1 MSSVTEA
8 KRQAKS
14 STRRPLG
21 QGGRL
26 WKQLLCIGFAA
37 GRGRSGDRL
46 RFWALIAAAAA
57 IALVAL
63 ATVIASATYDGRAA
77 RNQARGPVIT
87 DRQQGAVALWRETFD
102 AVGEVQH
109 TVIYIDPL
117 KPGAQPPP
125 GLDRWPAPGEV
136 MLSPELARQGKHEQI
151 TSRYG
156 SYAGSIGKPGLA
168 SPSERLAYVRP
179 SQPPSARERE
189 SWFYTTGFGQS
200 YPMGEILLGR
210 PLSQVLLALGAM
222 TGVPAVALLVV
233 ASRIGSSTRD
243 RRGSLLQ
250 ALGGSWWHRAVVNTG
265 EAALPLAAGTVLT
278 VLPLVVALSIDIR
291 VPPTGYSLNSDDV
304 RSAVPMMAVALMVS
318 FAICLAVVVFLH
330 RIDRGG
336 ATTRPRSFSSKVPPW
351 RLVGCGLGVAA
362 VVFSQYVR
370 DVPGLVVFAI
380 GTVVMWALL
389 PSVVVVACRALGS
402 VIAERGFRTGR
413 PGALI
418 GGRWT
423 VAHPGVIVRLALAMV
438 IGIGLVCQMQ
448 VWNSRLG
455 EKAAV
460 ARAAEAQLGDRVVSV
475 QSRNIT
481 PSVIEDLSRSL
492 PEGSHVFSLKSFPEQ
507 QSVLVQGTCRAL
519 RSLSLPCPAK
529 PEEVTSND
537 IRVSAIASWYGPNLQ
552 TQVAPSRLVLDEL
565 NGSLLVVT
573 RAPGQQAQIEKAAY
587 ALVPAVNVESP
598 GETWLVGAANKD
610 RLNNWTLLFGSLGL
624 ALLLLT
630 AALSSA
636 SEFVRIRQVL
646 APLAILTGSHDIYR
660 SVVFWHLT
668 VPLLVS
674 TFIATVV
681 TAWHSLFFIAM
692 VQEGSFS
699 WGVLGAAALG
709 CILLTVSVGVLGART
724 AIRAAQQWRPTAD

>member
-1 MSSVTEA
+1 MSAVTEE
-8 KRQAKS
+8 KRQADS
-14 STRRPLG
+14 PAHPLR
-21 QGGRL
+21 QGGHL
-26 WKQLLCIGFAA
+26 WRQLLRVGFAA
-37 GRGRSGDRL
+37 GRGRPGDRL
-46 RFWALIAAAAA
+46 RFWALIAAAAT

-63 ATVIASATYDGRAA
+63 GMVIASATYDGRVA
-77 RNQARGPVIT
+77 RNQARGPIIT
-87 DRQQGAVALWRETFD
+87 DRQQDAVALWRETFD

-109 TVIYIDPL
+109 TVVYIDPV

-125 GLDRWPAPGEV
+125 GLVRWPAPGEV
-136 MLSPELARQGKHEQI
+136 MLSPELAHQGKSEQI

-156 SYAGSIGKPGLA
+156 SYAGSIAKSGLV

-179 SQPPSARERE
+179 SKPPTARERE

-200 YPMGEILLGR
+200 YPMGEILYGR
-210 PLSQVLLALGAM
+210 PLSQLLLALGAM

-243 RRGSLLQ
+243 RRSSLLQ

-265 EAALPLAAGTVLT
+265 EAALPIAAGTALAT
-278 VLPLVVALSIDIR
+278 LPLVAALMIDLRI
-291 VPPTGYSLNSDDV
+291 PPTGYLLNSDDL
-304 RSAVPMMAVALMVS
+304 RSAGPMLVIALMVS
-318 FAICLAVVVFLH
+318 FAISLAAVVVLH
-330 RIDRGG
+330 RVDRNG
-336 ATTRPRSFSSKVPPW
+336 ATTRPRSFSSKVPRW
-351 RLVGCGLGVAA
+351 RLVGCGLGIAA
-362 VVFSQYVR
+362 VVSSQYVR
-370 DVPGLVVFAI
+370 GVPGLIVFVI

-389 PSVVVVACRALGS
+389 PSVAVTACRGLGG
-402 VIAERGFRTGR
+402 VVAERGFRTGH

-438 IGIGLVCQMQ
+438 IGIGLVSQIQ

-460 ARAAEAQLGDRVVSV
+460 ARSAEARLGDRVVSV
-475 QSRNIT
+475 QSRDLT
-481 PSVIEDLSRSL
+481 PSVIDDLSRSL
-492 PEGSHVFSLKSFPEQ
+492 PAGSHVLVLKSFPER
-507 QSVLVQGTCRAL
+507 QSVLLQGTCPAL

-529 PEEVTSND
+529 PEEASSND
-537 IRVSAIASWYGPNLQ
+537 IRISAITSWYGRSLQ
-552 TQVAPSRLVLDEL
+552 TQVAPSQLALDEL
-565 NGSLLVVT
+565 NGSLIVVT
-573 RAPGQQAQIEKAAY
+573 ETPGQQAEIEEAAY

-610 RLNNWTLLFGSLGL
+610 RMNNWTLLFGTLGL

-630 AALSSA
+630 AALSA
-636 SEFVRIRQVL
+636 GAEFVRIRHVL
-646 APLAILTGSHDIYR
+646 APLSVLTGSHSIFR

-668 VPLLVS
+668 VPLLIS
-674 TFIATVV
+674 TLIATIV

-692 VQEGSFS
+692 VQEGRFS
-699 WGVLGAAALG
+699 WGVLGAAAIG
-709 CILLTVSVGVLGART
+709 CTLLTISIGFLGGRT